1 MFGDWGQVDGGGNN
15 AQQADVMSEIAA
27 SDATFALTTG
37 DTAYPSGSQT
47 NYGDLAQRGAD
58 TSAVFGP
65 SFWTKAGD
73 EIPCSTRRA
82 TTG

>member
-1 MFGDWGQVDGGGNN
+1 
-15 AQQADVMSEIAA
+15 MSEIAA
-27 SDATFALTTG
+27 SDATFALTNG

-73 EIPCSTRRA
+73 EIPLFNAQGNHGITRRPW
-82 TTG
+82 